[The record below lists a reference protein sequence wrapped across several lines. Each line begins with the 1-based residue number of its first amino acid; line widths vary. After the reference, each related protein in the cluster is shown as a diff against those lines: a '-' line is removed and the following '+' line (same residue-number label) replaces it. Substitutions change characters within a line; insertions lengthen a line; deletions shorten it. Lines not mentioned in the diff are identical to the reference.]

1 MGAAEIP
8 LMEYCVRKNSGF
20 TLIELMIVI
29 AIIAL
34 IAAIAIPNML
44 RARMATNEA
53 TAVAACKTYAEAQ
66 DLYRRTDY
74 DSDGVLEYALAFKG
88 NNSLFEQNAGSGD
101 LTLVDNAFA
110 SAEGE
115 PGTVPAKSGYVF
127 LILTGQGANA
137 PGGSQT
143 YFVDVNMTMGYALSA
158 VPASYDGTG
167 RNSFQINATGNV
179 YQSDRGSAN
188 TTHLT
193 IYEPDSTWASCQ

>member
-1 MGAAEIP
+1 M
-8 LMEYCVRKNSGF
+8 NSRRGF
-20 TLIELMIVI
+20 TLIELMIVL

-34 IAAIAIPNML
+34 IAAIAIPNMM

-74 DSDGVLEYALAFKG
+74 DQDGVLEYATSFKG

-101 LTLVDNAFA
+101 LGLVDNSFA
-110 SAEGE
+110 NAAGE
-115 PGTVPAKSGYVF
+115 PSTVPAKSGYVF
-127 LILTGQGANA
+127 QILTGQGANA
-137 PGGSQT
+137 PGGSQN
-143 YFVDVNMTMGYALSA
+143 YLVNSNMTMGYALSA
-158 VPASYDGTG
+158 VPTNYDNSG

-179 YQSDRGSAN
+179 YQSDRGSIN

-193 IYEPDSTWASCQ
+193 IYEPDSNWTASQ